1 MPSESNRRGFLR
13 ELGMQVARGAGELLD
28 QAQSATEAIRHDE
41 PSVDRAAL
49 QSRALPADAPNRCAS
64 LDDVCVLVQEAGLE
78 RHLEAVLALC
88 RWSLRL
94 DPPAGHTAEPDD
106 PAAPA
111 DGAAA
116 SRELT
121 RCVVE
126 LNLERVAELGQP
138 GLLPDAGLL
147 GLFVGEQSVVS
158 DTYREY
164 PRPCSALWSPTPAPA
179 IPAAVAAG
187 VSLELGPELTLPR
200 VWADS
205 VQELQ
210 LAEHEMRAW
219 EELRHRLAGIQGVV
233 PFDGLEEP
241 QSLHRL
247 LGYPDERQGNMPLA
261 SEMLSEGVDL
271 ADQPAIAH
279 LRAEEFLAG
288 AQRWLLLAQLSDDQR
303 LGWSWGSREQRLYI
317 WIHEKQLA
325 AGDFTNVRAF
335 VQ

>member
-1 MPSESNRRGFLR
+1 MAGESNRRGFLR

-28 QAQSATEAIRHDE
+28 QAQSATEAIRYDE
-41 PSVDRAAL
+41 PATDLAPSP
-49 QSRALPADAPNRCAS
+49 SRALPADVPNRCAA
-64 LDDVCVLVQEAGLE
+64 LDDVCMLVQETGLD

-94 DPPAGHTAEPDD
+94 NPPSGHTAQPTD
-106 PAAPA
+106 PAVATA
-111 DGAAA
+111 DA
-116 SRELT
+116 SPDLE

-138 GLLPDAGLL
+138 GLLPGVGLL
-147 GLFVGEQSVVS
+147 GLFVGEPSAPA
-158 DTYREY
+158 DAFREY
-164 PRPCSALWSPTPAPA
+164 PRACSALWSPTPAPA

-187 VSLELGPELTLPR
+187 ITLELGPELTLPR

-205 VQELQ
+205 VGDLELD
-210 LAEHEMRAW
+210 EHEMRGW
-219 EELRHRLAGIQGVV
+219 EDLRHRLAGIQGVV
-233 PFDGLEEP
+233 PFDGFDEP

-261 SEMLSEGVDL
+261 SEMLSQGIDL
-271 ADQPAIAH
+271 ADVPAVAH
-279 LRAEEFLAG
+279 PRADEFVAG
-288 AQRWLLLAQLSDDQR
+288 AERWLLLAQLSDDDR